1 MMFISEQNK
10 IDPEAVEEFQWQG
23 LEPRDLVSPSEPQE
37 FQLWDY
43 SLPEGSCPEG
53 PGLGVEGKVED
64 ILAAAHLKAQDIEQ
78 QAYEEGFQQGQKDG
92 HEVGR
97 RALEEVVKRLQSL
110 VTSLEQ
116 DRDSLFR
123 QREGVILDL
132 VVLISEKLVAREL
145 SLYPEAIRQII
156 EEGFRQVGHQEGLR
170 LLVSPLDH
178 EVLQQ
183 ENLDS
188 WPRGVELQTDG
199 TISPGGFRLE
209 TSLGEVD
216 GTRETR
222 WSLIVQAV
230 QQAVE
235 TVNAATTD

>member
-1 MMFISEQNK
+1 MMMFTSEQKK
-10 IDPEAVEEFQWQG
+10 IDPETVEEFQWQG
-23 LEPRDLVSPSEPQE
+23 LEVQNQAPPSKPLE

-43 SLPEGSCPEG
+43 SLPEGTPRE
-53 PGLGVEGKVED
+53 GLGVEVKVED
-64 ILAAAHLKAQDIEQ
+64 ILAAAHLKAEEIEQ

-97 RALEEVVKRLQSL
+97 RALEEVIKRLQDL
-110 VTSLEQ
+110 VTTLEQ
-116 DRDSLFR
+116 DREGLFL
-123 QREGVILDL
+123 QREGILLDL
-132 VVLISEKLVAREL
+132 VLLVSEKLVAREL
-145 SLYPEAIRQII
+145 SLHPEAIRQII
-156 EEGFRQVGHQEGLR
+156 EEGFRQVAHQEGLR
-170 LLVSPLDH
+170 LLVSPLDY

-188 WPRGVELQTDG
+188 WSPGVELHADG
-199 TISPGGFRLE
+199 TVSPGGFRLE

-235 TVNAATTD
+235 TLNATTTD

>member
-1 MMFISEQNK
+1 MFSSEQNK
-10 IDPEAVEEFQWQG
+10 IDPETVEEFQWQG
-23 LEPRDLVSPSEPQE
+23 LDAQTQAPSPKSLE

-43 SLPEGSCPEG
+43 SLPEGTPRE
-53 PGLGVEGKVED
+53 GLGTEAKVED
-64 ILAAAHLKAQDIEQ
+64 ILAAAHLKAEEIEQ

-92 HEVGR
+92 QEVGR
-97 RALEEVVKRLQSL
+97 RALEEVIKRLQNL
-110 VTSLEQ
+110 VTILEQ
-116 DRDSLFR
+116 DRESLF
-123 QREGVILDL
+123 QKRESIILDL
-132 VVLISEKLVAREL
+132 VLLISEKLVAREL
-145 SLYPEAIRQII
+145 SLHPEAIRQII
-156 EEGFRQVGHQEGLR
+156 EEGFRQVAHQEGLR
-170 LLVSPLDH
+170 LLVSPLDY

-188 WPRGVELQTDG
+188 WPTGVALQADG
-199 TISPGGFRLE
+199 AISPGGFRLE

-230 QQAVE
+230 HQALE

>member
-1 MMFISEQNK
+1 MSTFELTK
-10 IDPEAVEEFQWQG
+10 FDPEPIKESQFEGLELQG
-23 LEPRDLVSPSEPQE
+23 LATPESLE

-43 SLPEGSCPEG
+43 SLPGSAPREGVA
-53 PGLGVEGKVED
+53 VEAKIEE

-92 HEVGR
+92 QEVGR
-97 RALEEVVKRLQSL
+97 RALEEVVKRLESL
-110 VTSLEQ
+110 VTTLEQ
-116 DRDSLFR
+116 DREALFQ
-123 QREGVILDL
+123 QREETLLNLVIL
-132 VVLISEKLVAREL
+132 VSEKLVAREL
-145 SLYPEAIRQII
+145 NLHPEAIRQII
-156 EEGFRQVGHQEGLR
+156 EEGFRHVAHQEGLR

-188 WPRGVELQTDG
+188 WPPGVELQADG
-199 TISPGGFRLE
+199 TIRPGGFRLE

-216 GTRETR
+216 GSRETR

-235 TVNAATTD
+235 SLNDTTTD